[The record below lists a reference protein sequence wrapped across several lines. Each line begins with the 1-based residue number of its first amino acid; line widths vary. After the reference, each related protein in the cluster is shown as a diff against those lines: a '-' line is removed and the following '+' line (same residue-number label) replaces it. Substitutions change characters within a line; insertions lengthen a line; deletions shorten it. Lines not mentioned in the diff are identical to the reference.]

1 MSNLIQKTFEG
12 KQIRVVKDEK
22 GNVLFVGKDVAMA
35 LGYSNHTDAINSHC
49 RGVAKRYPIV
59 DSLGRTQEVR
69 VLAQSDVLRLV
80 VSSRLPEALKF
91 EAWVF
96 EEVLPE
102 IAETGSYGKQ
112 KPTTYAE
119 VPGPAV
125 EAIQVAEAISNY
137 LRLQG
142 SARLHMLEQGLKLKA
157 PSFLPMVPAYA
168 IDAPRTADGKLIG
181 DTGSSLPSFSATDLL
196 KKVGSNLS
204 TAKFNKLALEAGL
217 LVMKERYSTKYEGI
231 MRQYKVI
238 PDEYLCYGKSLV
250 NTSNQ
255 KETQP
260 YWFESTFSNF
270 LEILGE
276 TK

>member
-1 MSNLIQKTFEG
+1 MSNIIEKTFEG
-12 KQIRVVKDEK
+12 KLIRAVTDEH

-49 RGVAKRYPIV
+49 RGVGKRYPIL

-69 VLAQSDVLRLV
+69 VLTQADVLRLI
-80 VSSRLPEALKF
+80 VSSRLPEAQKF

-96 EEVLPE
+96 EVVLPE
-102 IAETGSYGKQ
+102 IAETGSYGKR
-112 KPTTYAE
+112 KPTTYTE

-137 LRLQG
+137 LKLEG
-142 SARLHMLEQGLKLKA
+142 SARLHMLEQAVKLKA

-181 DTGSSLPSFSATDLL
+181 DTGSSSPAFSATDLL
-196 KKVGSNLS
+196 RKLGSPVS
-204 TAKFNKLALEAGL
+204 AVKFNNLAVAHGL
-217 LVMKERYSTKYEGI
+217 LVLQERSSTKYAGI
-231 MRQYKVI
+231 NRQYKVI
-238 PDEYLCYGKSLV
+238 PNEYLCYGKNLV
-250 NTSNQ
+250 SSSNQ

-260 YWFESTFSNF
+260 YWFESTFQEV
-270 LEILGE
+270 LTKLGV